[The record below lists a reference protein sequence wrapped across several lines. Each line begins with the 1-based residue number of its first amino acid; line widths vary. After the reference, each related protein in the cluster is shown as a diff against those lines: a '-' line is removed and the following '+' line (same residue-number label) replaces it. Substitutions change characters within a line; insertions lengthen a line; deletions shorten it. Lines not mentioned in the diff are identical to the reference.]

1 MTALLPASTYDV
13 EAVRADFPVLSRQVN
28 GRPLVYLD
36 NACSSHKPRQVLDA
50 ERDFVEQH
58 YSNVHRGVHTL
69 SQEAT
74 DAYEAA
80 RDHRRARSSARPTP
94 HEVVFTK
101 NATEAYNLVAYSF
114 GNAAAGSRFAI
125 GPGDE
130 VCVTEMEHHS
140 NLVPWQMLCERT
152 GATLRWIPLTDDGRL
167 DLTDL
172 DALVNERTK
181 VLAFVHVSNILGTAN
196 PVELLVARAR
206 EVGALRAARR
216 RAVGAAPGRST
227 CRRSASTSSSP
238 PATRCWRPSG
248 IGVLW
253 GRRELLDAM
262 PPFMGGGS
270 MIEVVQ
276 MGGSTYAPAPE
287 RFEAGTPVISQ
298 AVALAA
304 ACDYLHEVGLDRITA
319 HEQALTARLLE
330 GLAPPRR
337 RAGHRPRLDARRA
350 ARPCRS
356 RSRACTRTTSASRST
371 TSASPCGSATTAPRR
386 SAAATACRPR
396 RARRRTSTTPRPR
409 STRCW
414 KASRPSSVSGGDM
427 TTPTRPSR
435 CTRRSSWTT
444 TATPTTRGCATRTTS
459 RSTTSTRPAATR

>member
-1 MTALLPASTYDV
+1 MTALLAQGTSYDV
-13 EAVRADFPVLSRQVN
+13 EAVRADFPVLTRVIG

-36 NACSSHKPRQVLDA
+36 NASSSHKPRQVLDA
-50 ERDFVEQH
+50 ERAFVEQH

-80 RDHRRARSSARPTP
+80 RTTVASFLGAADP

-114 GNAAAGSRFAI
+114 GNARAGSRFAL

-152 GATLRWIPLTDDGRL
+152 GATLRWIPLTDEGRL
-167 DLTDL
+167 DLSELET
-172 DALVNERTK
+172 LVNERTK

-196 PVELLVARAR
+196 PVETLVARAR
-206 EVGALRAARR
+206 EVGAFVL
-216 RAVGAAPGRST
+216 VDGAQSAPHQVVDVQALG
-227 CRRSASTSSSP
+227 ADFFV
-238 PATRCWRPSG
+238 ATGHKMLAPSG

-262 PPFMGGGS
+262 PPFLGGGS

-304 ACDYLHEVGLDRITA
+304 ACDYLREVGLDRITA
-319 HEQALTARLLE
+319 HEQVLTARLLE
-330 GLAPPRR
+330 GLRD
-337 RAGHRPRLDARRA
+337 LDGVSVIG
-350 ARPCRS
+350 PDSLHS
-356 RSRACTRTTSASRST
+356 R
-371 TSASPCGSATTAPRR
+371 GSAVSFAVEGVHPHDVGQSLDELGIAVRVGHHCAAPVCRR
-386 SAAATACRPR
+386 YGVPA
-396 RARRRTSTTPRPR
+396 
-409 STRCW
+409 
-414 KASRPSSVSGGDM
+414 
-427 TTPTRPSR
+427 
-435 CTRRSSWTT
+435 
-444 TATPTTRGCATRTTS
+444 TTRASSYLYNTEGEIDALLEGIRTVQRFWS
-459 RSTTSTRPAATR
+459 

>member
-1 MTALLPASTYDV
+1 MTAVLPTTTPYDV
-13 EAVRADFPVLSRQVN
+13 EAVRADFAVLSRQVN

-36 NACSSHKPRQVLDA
+36 NASSSHKPRQVLDA
-50 ERDFVEQH
+50 ERRFVEQH

-74 DAYEAA
+74 DGYEDARGTVAA
-80 RDHRRARSSARPTP
+80 FLGGQHD
-94 HEVVFTK
+94 EVVFTK

-114 GNAAAGSRFAI
+114 GNAKAGERFHL

-172 DALVNERTK
+172 DSLVNERTK
-181 VLAFVHVSNILGTAN
+181 MLAFVHVSNILGTEN
-196 PVELLVARAR
+196 PVDVLVARAR
-206 EVGALRAARR
+206 EVGALTLLD
-216 RAVGAAPGRST
+216 GAQSAPHQSVDV
-227 CRRSASTSSSP
+227 TSLGVDFFVLTGHKMC
-238 PATRCWRPSG
+238 APSG

-253 GRRELLDAM
+253 GRKELLDAM

-276 MGGSTYAPAPE
+276 MTGSTYAKAPE

-304 ACDYLHEVGLDRITA
+304 ACDYLTGIGLDRITA
-319 HEQALTARLLE
+319 HEQALTARLLAGLHALPGLGVIGPDSMHARGAAVSFTVDGVHPHDVGQSLDELGIAVRVGHHCAAPVCRRYGVPATARASSYLYNTAAEIDALLE
-330 GLAPPRR
+330 GLVTVQRFW
-337 RAGHRPRLDARRA
+337 GA
-350 ARPCRS
+350 A
-356 RSRACTRTTSASRST
+356 
-371 TSASPCGSATTAPRR
+371 
-386 SAAATACRPR
+386 
-396 RARRRTSTTPRPR
+396 
-409 STRCW
+409 
-414 KASRPSSVSGGDM
+414 
-427 TTPTRPSR
+427 
-435 CTRRSSWTT
+435 
-444 TATPTTRGCATRTTS
+444 
-459 RSTTSTRPAATR
+459 

>member
-1 MTALLPASTYDV
+1 MTALLAQGTSYDV
-13 EAVRADFPVLSRQVN
+13 EAVRADFPVLTRVIG

-36 NACSSHKPRQVLDA
+36 NASSSHKPRQVLDA
-50 ERDFVEQH
+50 ERAFVEQH

-80 RDHRRARSSARPTP
+80 RTTVASFLGAADP

-114 GNAAAGSRFAI
+114 GNARAGSRFAL

-152 GATLRWIPLTDDGRL
+152 GATLRWIPLTDEGRL
-167 DLTDL
+167 DLSELET
-172 DALVNERTK
+172 LVNERTK

-196 PVELLVARAR
+196 PVETLVARAR
-206 EVGALRAARR
+206 EVGAFIL
-216 RAVGAAPGRST
+216 VDGAQSAPHQVVDVQALG
-227 CRRSASTSSSP
+227 ADFFV
-238 PATRCWRPSG
+238 ATGHKMLAPSG

-262 PPFMGGGS
+262 PPFLGGGS

-304 ACDYLHEVGLDRITA
+304 ACDYLREVGLDRITA
-319 HEQALTARLLE
+319 HEQVLTARLLE
-330 GLAPPRR
+330 GLRD
-337 RAGHRPRLDARRA
+337 LDGVSVIG
-350 ARPCRS
+350 PDSLHS
-356 RSRACTRTTSASRST
+356 R
-371 TSASPCGSATTAPRR
+371 GSAVSFAVEGVHPHDVGQSLDELGIAVRVGHHCAAPVCRR
-386 SAAATACRPR
+386 YGVPA
-396 RARRRTSTTPRPR
+396 
-409 STRCW
+409 
-414 KASRPSSVSGGDM
+414 
-427 TTPTRPSR
+427 
-435 CTRRSSWTT
+435 
-444 TATPTTRGCATRTTS
+444 TTRASSYLYNTEGEIDALLEGIRTVQRFWS
-459 RSTTSTRPAATR
+459 

>member
-1 MTALLPASTYDV
+1 MTALLSTYDV
-13 EAVRADFPVLSRQVN
+13 EAVRADFPVLARTIG

-36 NACSSHKPRQVLDA
+36 NASSSHKPRQVLDA
-50 ERDFVEQH
+50 ERAFVEQH

-80 RDHRRARSSARPTP
+80 RERVARFLGAADAR
-94 HEVVFTK
+94 EVVFTK

-114 GNAAAGSRFAI
+114 GNAQTGSRFAL

-152 GATLRWIPLTDDGRL
+152 GATLRWIPLTDEGRL

-172 DALVNERTK
+172 DTLVNERTK

-196 PVELLVARAR
+196 PVETLVARAR
-206 EVGALRAARR
+206 QVGALTLLDGAQSAPHQPVDMAALGVDFFVLTGHKML
-216 RAVGAAPGRST
+216 A
-227 CRRSASTSSSP
+227 
-238 PATRCWRPSG
+238 PSG

-262 PPFMGGGS
+262 PPFLGGGS

-304 ACDYLHEVGLDRITA
+304 ACDYLDGLGLDKVLA
-319 HEQALTARLLE
+319 HEQALTARLIEGIRDLPGVRVIGPDSMTNRGAAVSFAIDGVHPHDVGQSLDEIGIAVRVGHHCAAPVCRRYGVPATTRASSYLYNTAAEIDALLE
-330 GLAPPRR
+330 GIPTVQRFW
-337 RAGHRPRLDARRA
+337 
-350 ARPCRS
+350 S
-356 RSRACTRTTSASRST
+356 R
-371 TSASPCGSATTAPRR
+371 
-386 SAAATACRPR
+386 
-396 RARRRTSTTPRPR
+396 
-409 STRCW
+409 
-414 KASRPSSVSGGDM
+414 
-427 TTPTRPSR
+427 
-435 CTRRSSWTT
+435 
-444 TATPTTRGCATRTTS
+444 
-459 RSTTSTRPAATR
+459 

>member
-1 MTALLPASTYDV
+1 MTALLSASTYDV
-13 EAVRADFPVLSRQVN
+13 EAVRADFPVLSRQIG

-36 NACSSHKPRQVLDA
+36 NASSSHKPRQVLDA
-50 ERDFVEQH
+50 ERAFVEQH

-80 RDHRRARSSARPTP
+80 RDTVAAFLGAADP

-114 GNAAAGSRFAI
+114 GNAQAGERFAI

-167 DLTDL
+167 DLSDL

-196 PVELLVARAR
+196 PVETLVARAR
-206 EVGALRAARR
+206 EVGAYVLLD
-216 RAVGAAPGRST
+216 GAQSAPHQTVDVQALGVDFFV
-227 CRRSASTSSSP
+227 
-238 PATRCWRPSG
+238 ATGHKMLAPSG

-262 PPFMGGGS
+262 PPFLGGGS

-304 ACDYLHEVGLDRITA
+304 ACDYLREVGLDRITA

-330 GLAPPRR
+330 GIRGLEGVTVIGP
-337 RAGHRPRLDARRA
+337 DSTQ
-350 ARPCRS
+350 S
-356 RSRACTRTTSASRST
+356 R
-371 TSASPCGSATTAPRR
+371 GSAVSFAVEGVHPHDVGQSLDELGIAVRVGHHCAAPVCRR
-386 SAAATACRPR
+386 YGVPA
-396 RARRRTSTTPRPR
+396 
-409 STRCW
+409 
-414 KASRPSSVSGGDM
+414 
-427 TTPTRPSR
+427 
-435 CTRRSSWTT
+435 
-444 TATPTTRGCATRTTS
+444 TTRASSYLYNTEDEIDALVEGI
-459 RSTTSTRPAATR
+459 STVQRFWR